1 MGFYETSF
9 ESIKQSKIK
18 KGKIV
23 KDSSILDYLRN
34 IKKISKELFETDK
47 PTVSYFADY
56 DSVAEY
62 MDGISNPFSRKMMA
76 TSIIVLIETSKIKK
90 EVKDKYREYQKKL
103 AMYNDRVYRENEKS
117 PKEETNWISR
127 QEIQEVID
135 ASLSKARDSTKF
147 TNRQQADFFQQ
158 YLVLNLYFQ
167 LPPIRNDYANV
178 KVINEEVKEKKGGEI
193 CGIDKDFNYVNFFD
207 NTLYL
212 CVYKTAKFYG
222 TQKIPIPENLLAIIK
237 EYEVVKK
244 EKLKYT
250 GDFMLVNTTNLTKMT
265 SNTLTKYLNKIF
277 KPKKVSTTILR
288 KVYLSEKYPISH
300 SMREMEMDAKCM
312 GHDILTARKIYTKKL
327 N

>member
-1 MGFYETSF
+1 MGFYEKSF
-9 ESIKQSKIK
+9 ETIKQNKLKS
-18 KGKIV
+18 GKII

-34 IKKISKELFETDK
+34 IKKISKELFDVDK
-47 PTVSYFADY
+47 PAVNYFADY

-62 MDGISNPFSRKMMA
+62 MDGIANPFSRKMMC
-76 TSIIVLIETSKIKK
+76 TSIIVLIESSKIKK
-90 EVKDKYREYQKKL
+90 VVKDKYRDYQKKL
-103 AMYNDRVYRENEKS
+103 AVFNDGIYRENEKS
-117 PKEETNWISR
+117 SKEETNWISR
-127 QEIQEVID
+127 EEIQEVID
-135 ASLSKARDSTKF
+135 NTLLRARDPKQGS
-147 TNRQQADFFQQ
+147 NRQQVDYFQQ

-178 KVINEEVKEKKGGEI
+178 KI
-193 CGIDKDFNYVNFFD
+193 IDKEIKDTPLCSIDTEFNYVNFFD

-222 TQKIPIPENLLAIIK
+222 TQKIPIPENLMSIIK
-237 EYEVVKK
+237 EYESLKK
-244 EKLKYT
+244 EKLNYT
-250 GDFMLVNTTNLTKMT
+250 GPFMLINTTNLTKMNG
-265 SNTLTKYLNKIF
+265 NTLTKYLNKIF

-300 SMREMEMDAKCM
+300 SLREMELDAKCM

>member
-1 MGFYETSF
+1 MGFYEKSF
-9 ESIKQSKIK
+9 ETIKQNKLKS
-18 KGKIV
+18 GKII

-34 IKKISKELFETDK
+34 IKKISKELFDVDK
-47 PTVSYFADY
+47 PTVNYFTDY

-62 MDGISNPFSRKMMA
+62 MDGITNPFSRKMMC
-76 TSIIVLIETSKIKK
+76 TSIIVLIESSKIKK
-90 EVKDKYREYQKKL
+90 VVKDKYREYQKKL
-103 AMYNDRVYRENEKS
+103 ALFNDGVYRENEKS
-117 PKEETNWISR
+117 SKEEINWITR
-127 QEIQEVID
+127 EEIQEVID
-135 ASLSKARDSTKF
+135 NSLLKARDPKKGS
-147 TNRQQADFFQQ
+147 NRQRVDYFQQ

-178 KVINEEVKEKKGGEI
+178 KIIDKEVKDTPL
-193 CGIDKDFNYVNFFD
+193 CSIDTEFNYVNFFD

-222 TQKIPIPENLLAIIK
+222 TQKIPIPDSLMSIIK
-237 EYEVVKK
+237 EYQSLKK
-244 EKLKYT
+244 EKLNYT
-250 GDFMLVNTTNLTKMT
+250 GPFMLINTTNLTKMNG
-265 SNTLTKYLNKIF
+265 NTLTKYLNKIF

-300 SMREMEMDAKCM
+300 SLREMELDAKCM

>member
-1 MGFYETSF
+1 MGFYEKSF
-9 ESIKQSKIK
+9 ETIKQNKLK
-18 KGKIV
+18 NGKTI

-34 IKKISKELFETDK
+34 IKKISKELFDVDK
-47 PTVSYFADY
+47 PAVNYFADY

-62 MDGISNPFSRKMMA
+62 MDGITNPFSRKMMC
-76 TSIIVLIETSKIKK
+76 TSIIVLIESSKIKK
-90 EVKDKYREYQKKL
+90 VIKDKYREYQKKL
-103 AMYNDRVYRENEKS
+103 AVFNDGVYRENEKS
-117 PKEETNWISR
+117 SKEEINWITR
-127 QEIQEVID
+127 EEIQEVID
-135 ASLSKARDSTKF
+135 TTLLRARDPKQGS
-147 TNRQQADFFQQ
+147 NRQQVDYFQQ

-178 KVINEEVKEKKGGEI
+178 KIIDREVKDTPL
-193 CGIDKDFNYVNFFD
+193 CGIDTEFNYVNFFD

-222 TQKIPIPENLLAIIK
+222 TQKIPIPDSLMSIIK
-237 EYEVVKK
+237 EYQSLKK
-244 EKLKYT
+244 EKLNYT
-250 GDFMLVNTTNLTKMT
+250 GPFMLINTTNLTKMNG
-265 SNTLTKYLNKIF
+265 NTLTKYLNKIF

-300 SMREMEMDAKCM
+300 SIREMEMDAKCM

>member
-1 MGFYETSF
+1 MGFYEKSF
-9 ESIKQSKIK
+9 ETIKQNKLK
-18 KGKIV
+18 NGKTI

-34 IKKISKELFETDK
+34 IKKISKELFDVDK
-47 PTVSYFADY
+47 PTVNYFADY

-62 MDGISNPFSRKMMA
+62 MDGIANPFSRKMMC
-76 TSIIVLIETSKIKK
+76 TSIIVLIESSKIKK
-90 EVKDKYREYQKKL
+90 VVKDKYKEYQKKL
-103 AMYNDRVYRENEKS
+103 ALFNDGVYRENEKS
-117 PKEETNWISR
+117 SKEEINWITR
-127 QEIQEVID
+127 EEIQEVID
-135 ASLSKARDSTKF
+135 NSLLRARNPGQGS
-147 TNRQQADFFQQ
+147 NRQQVDYFQQ

-178 KVINEEVKEKKGGEI
+178 KIIDKEVKDTPLCSLDTE
-193 CGIDKDFNYVNFFD
+193 FNYVNFFD

-222 TQKIPIPENLLAIIK
+222 TQKIPIPESLMSIIK
-237 EYEVVKK
+237 EYQSLKK
-244 EKLKYT
+244 EKLNYT
-250 GDFMLVNTTNLTKMT
+250 GPFMLINTTNLTKMNG
-265 SNTLTKYLNKIF
+265 NTLTKYLNKIF

-300 SMREMEMDAKCM
+300 SLREMEMDAKCM

>member
-1 MGFYETSF
+1 MGFYEKSF
-9 ESIKQSKIK
+9 ETIKQNKLK
-18 KGKIV
+18 NGKII

-34 IKKISKELFETDK
+34 IKKISKELFDVDK
-47 PTVSYFADY
+47 PTVNYFADY

-62 MDGISNPFSRKMMA
+62 MDGIANPFSRKMMC
-76 TSIIVLIETSKIKK
+76 TSIIVLIESSKIKK
-90 EVKDKYREYQKKL
+90 VVKDKYRDYQKKL
-103 AMYNDRVYRENEKS
+103 AVFNDGVYRENEKS
-117 PKEETNWISR
+117 SKEEINWITR
-127 QEIQEVID
+127 EEIQEVID
-135 ASLSKARDSTKF
+135 TTLLRARDPKQGS
-147 TNRQQADFFQQ
+147 NRQQVDYFQQ

-178 KVINEEVKEKKGGEI
+178 KIIDREVKDTPL
-193 CGIDKDFNYVNFFD
+193 CGIDTEFNYVNFFD

-222 TQKIPIPENLLAIIK
+222 TQKIPIPDSLMSIIK
-237 EYEVVKK
+237 EYQSLKK
-244 EKLKYT
+244 EKLNYT
-250 GDFMLVNTTNLTKMT
+250 GPFMLINTTNLTKMNG
-265 SNTLTKYLNKIF
+265 NTLTKYLNKIF

-300 SMREMEMDAKCM
+300 SLREMELDAKCM